1 MESIWS
7 KTCEIPKRL
16 PLDSD
21 IEADVTVI
29 GGGMAG
35 ILTAYQLECAG
46 VRTVVLE
53 AGQIGGGQTR
63 NTTAKITSQHG
74 MFCHDFIE
82 KKGRDAAGQYVRA
95 NQAAVEEYKRIVEE
109 ERIDCDLEEK
119 DSYVYSRDE
128 KKLKDEAEAAA
139 ELRIEASFEPRIEIP
154 VSCAG
159 AVRFAR
165 QAQFHPLKFIRAL
178 AEKLTIYE
186 DSPVKEVGEH
196 LVKTPCGSVRAG
208 KIVFAT
214 HYPFVNFPGMYFT
227 RMHQE
232 RSYVLTLE
240 NTEPINGMY
249 IGDGKDTLSFRQFDR
264 YLLFGGE
271 GHRTGENKEGGKYE
285 GGSYAGLREAAG
297 KLYPQSREAAFW
309 SAQDCITADNVPFI
323 GRYASDR
330 PDWFV
335 ATGFQKWGMTSSMV
349 SAMIIRD
356 MICGTENPWAEVFS
370 PSRFSAE
377 EIPQIMKDSGKAVK
391 GLTKRFFH
399 IPDET
404 SARLAP
410 GHGAVVETE
419 SGKAGVYK
427 TEDQKIYKVD
437 IVCPHLGCELVWNPD
452 EKTWDCPCHGS
463 RFNYKGNLIEG
474 PAQEGITDSDGQ
486 SGI

>member
-21 IEADVTVI
+21 IEADVAVI

-53 AGQIGGGQTR
+53 DGQIGGGQTR

-74 MFCHDFIE
+74 VFCHDLIE

-119 DSYVYSRDE
+119 DSYVYSQDE

-139 ELRIEASFEPRIEIP
+139 ELGIEASFEPCIEIP

-196 LVKTPCGSVRAG
+196 TVKTPCGSVRAG

-232 RSYVLTLE
+232 RSYVLALE
-240 NTEPINGMY
+240 DTEPINGMY
-249 IGDGKDTLSFRQFDR
+249 IGDGKDTLSFRQFGR

-297 KLYPQSREAAFW
+297 ELYPQSREAAFW

-463 RFNYKGNLIEG
+463 RFDYKGNLIEG
-474 PAQEGITDSDGQ
+474 PAQEGITDNDGQ

>member
-21 IEADVTVI
+21 IEADVAVI

-95 NQAAVEEYKRIVEE
+95 NQTAVEEYKRIVEE

-119 DSYVYSRDE
+119 DSYVYSQDE

-139 ELRIEASFEPRIEIP
+139 ELGIEASFEPCIGIP
-154 VSCAG
+154 VSCSG
-159 AVRFAR
+159 AVKFAH

-178 AEKLTIYE
+178 AEKLVIYE

-214 HYPFVNFPGMYFT
+214 HYPFVNFPGMYFI

-232 RSYVLTLE
+232 RSYVLALE
-240 NTEPINGMY
+240 DTEPTNGMY

-437 IVCPHLGCELVWNPD
+437 IVCPHLGCELVWNAD

-463 RFNYKGNLIEG
+463 RFDYKGNLLEG

>member
-7 KTCEIPKRL
+7 KTCEIPKCL

-21 IEADVTVI
+21 IETDVAVI

-53 AGQIGGGQTR
+53 AGRIGGGQTR

-74 MFCHDFIE
+74 MFCHDLIE

-95 NQAAVEEYKRIVEE
+95 NQTAVGEYKRIVEE

-119 DSYVYSRDE
+119 DSYVYSQDE

-139 ELRIEASFEPRIEIP
+139 ELGIEASFEPRIEIP

-186 DSPVKEVGEH
+186 DTPVKEVGEH

-214 HYPFVNFPGMYFT
+214 HYPFVNFPGMYFI

-232 RSYVLTLE
+232 RSYVLALE

-271 GHRTGENKEGGKYE
+271 GHRTGREQRRREIRRGKLCGTARSGGE
-285 GGSYAGLREAAG
+285 TLPAEQGGSLLVRPGLH
-297 KLYPQSREAAFW
+297 YSRQR
-309 SAQDCITADNVPFI
+309 SLHRQIRIGPSGLVCRHRVPEVGHDFI
-323 GRYASDR
+323 HG
-330 PDWFV
+330 
-335 ATGFQKWGMTSSMV
+335 
-349 SAMIIRD
+349 
-356 MICGTENPWAEVFS
+356 ICNDHQGYDLRN
-370 PSRFSAE
+370 
-377 EIPQIMKDSGKAVK
+377 
-391 GLTKRFFH
+391 
-399 IPDET
+399 
-404 SARLAP
+404 
-410 GHGAVVETE
+410 
-419 SGKAGVYK
+419 
-427 TEDQKIYKVD
+427 
-437 IVCPHLGCELVWNPD
+437 
-452 EKTWDCPCHGS
+452 
-463 RFNYKGNLIEG
+463 
-474 PAQEGITDSDGQ
+474 
-486 SGI
+486 

>member
-21 IEADVTVI
+21 IEADVAVI

-139 ELRIEASFEPRIEIP
+139 ELGIEASFEPCIEIP
-154 VSCAG
+154 VSCSG

-186 DSPVKEVGEH
+186 DTPVKEVGEH
-196 LVKTPCGSVRAG
+196 TVKTPCGSVWAE

-214 HYPFVNFPGMYFT
+214 HYPFVNFPGMYFA

-232 RSYVLTLE
+232 RSYVLALE
-240 NTEPINGMY
+240 DTEPINGMY

-463 RFNYKGNLIEG
+463 RFDYKGNLIEG

>member
-139 ELRIEASFEPRIEIP
+139 ELGIEASFEPCIEIP
-154 VSCAG
+154 VSCSG

-186 DSPVKEVGEH
+186 DTPVKEVGEH
-196 LVKTPCGSVRAG
+196 TVKTPCGSVRAE

-232 RSYVLTLE
+232 WSYVLALE
-240 NTEPINGMY
+240 DTEPINGMY

-463 RFNYKGNLIEG
+463 RFDYKGNLIEG

>member
-21 IEADVTVI
+21 IEADVAVI

-139 ELRIEASFEPRIEIP
+139 ELRIEASFEPCIEIP

-196 LVKTPCGSVRAG
+196 TVKTPCGSVRAG

-214 HYPFVNFPGMYFT
+214 HYPFVNFPGMYFI

-232 RSYVLTLE
+232 RSYVLALE
-240 NTEPINGMY
+240 DTEPTNGMY

-309 SAQDCITADNVPFI
+309 SAQDCITADNVPSI

-463 RFNYKGNLIEG
+463 RFDYKGNLIEG

>member
-1 MESIWS
+1 M
-7 KTCEIPKRL
+7 
-16 PLDSD
+16 
-21 IEADVTVI
+21 
-29 GGGMAG
+29 
-35 ILTAYQLECAG
+35 
-46 VRTVVLE
+46 
-53 AGQIGGGQTR
+53 
-63 NTTAKITSQHG
+63 
-74 MFCHDFIE
+74 
-82 KKGRDAAGQYVRA
+82 
-95 NQAAVEEYKRIVEE
+95 
-109 ERIDCDLEEK
+109 
-119 DSYVYSRDE
+119 
-128 KKLKDEAEAAA
+128 
-139 ELRIEASFEPRIEIP
+139 
-154 VSCAG
+154 
-159 AVRFAR
+159 
-165 QAQFHPLKFIRAL
+165 
-178 AEKLTIYE
+178 
-186 DSPVKEVGEH
+186 GEH
-196 LVKTPCGSVRAG
+196 TVKTPCGSVRAE

-214 HYPFVNFPGMYFT
+214 HYPFVNFPGMYFI

-232 RSYVLTLE
+232 RSYVLALE
-240 NTEPINGMY
+240 DTEPINGMY

-330 PDWFV
+330 SDWFV

-474 PAQEGITDSDGQ
+474 PAQEGITDSDEQ

>member
-21 IEADVTVI
+21 IEADVAVI

-95 NQAAVEEYKRIVEE
+95 NQTAVEEYKRIVEE

-119 DSYVYSRDE
+119 DSYVYSQDE

-139 ELRIEASFEPRIEIP
+139 ELGIEASFEPCIEIP

-165 QAQFHPLKFIRAL
+165 QAQFHPLKFIRVL

-186 DSPVKEVGEH
+186 DTPVKEVGEH
-196 LVKTPCGSVRAG
+196 TVKTPCGSVRAG

-232 RSYVLTLE
+232 RSYVLALE
-240 NTEPINGMY
+240 DTAPINGMY
-249 IGDGKDTLSFRQFDR
+249 IGDGKDTLSFRQFGR

-271 GHRTGENKEGGKYE
+271 GHRTGENKQGGKYE

-437 IVCPHLGCELVWNPD
+437 IVCPHLGCELVWNAD

-463 RFNYKGNLIEG
+463 RFDYKGNLLEG
-474 PAQEGITDSDGQ
+474 PAQEGIHYE
-486 SGI
+486 

>member
-139 ELRIEASFEPRIEIP
+139 ELGIEASFEPCIEIP
-154 VSCAG
+154 VSCSG

-186 DSPVKEVGEH
+186 DTPVKEVGEH
-196 LVKTPCGSVRAG
+196 TVKTPCGSVRAG

-214 HYPFVNFPGMYFT
+214 HYPFVNFPGMYFI

-232 RSYVLTLE
+232 RSYVLALE
-240 NTEPINGMY
+240 DTEPINGMY